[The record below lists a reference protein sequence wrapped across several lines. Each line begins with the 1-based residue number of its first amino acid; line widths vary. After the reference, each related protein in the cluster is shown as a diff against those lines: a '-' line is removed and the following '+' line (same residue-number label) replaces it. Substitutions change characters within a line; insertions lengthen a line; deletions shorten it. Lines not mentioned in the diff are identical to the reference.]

1 MKQIILRF
9 LLTVTWIFFGGIVA
23 IVFVSD
29 GEHMYTFVAIGMGVG
44 LTMALC
50 WIFAD

>member
-9 LLTVTWIFFGGIVA
+9 LLTVNWIFFGGIIA
-23 IVFVSD
+23 IVFGSD
-29 GEHMYTFVAIGMGVG
+29 GDHIYAFTSFGMAVG